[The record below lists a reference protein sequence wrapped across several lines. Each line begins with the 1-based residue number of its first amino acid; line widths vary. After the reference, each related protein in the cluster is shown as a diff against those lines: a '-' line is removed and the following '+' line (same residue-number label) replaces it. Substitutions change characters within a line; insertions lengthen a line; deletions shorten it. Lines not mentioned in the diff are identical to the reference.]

1 MSAVSF
7 DIEYVAERNKKTN
20 ALRIFYALP
29 HLIITS
35 ALNYFGEALAVVQ
48 WLIILFT
55 GKRNQAIWNLNRGVL
70 DWQSRA
76 NAYAGL
82 MYDTYPNFGFEKRDE
97 PVAFSVEYT
106 ESANRLTCALRIIW
120 AIPALLLAIVIFIG
134 AFFVTIVSWFAIVF
148 TGQQAQGRF
157 DFLMKAHRYG
167 VRVSAYICLLTDTYP
182 KFE

>member
-82 MYDTYPNFGFEKRDE
+82 MYDTYPNFGFEKRDSQWHS
-97 PVAFSVEYT
+97 PWVHR
-106 ESANRLTCALRIIW
+106 ANRLTCVAHHLG
-120 AIPALLLAIVIFIG
+120 G
-134 AFFVTIVSWFAIVF
+134 AAAAS
-148 TGQQAQGRF
+148 
-157 DFLMKAHRYG
+157 
-167 VRVSAYICLLTDTYP
+167 
-182 KFE
+182 